1 MTEIKMKSTYGNS
14 RRVGE
19 MERDSDFPS
28 FSDFLKKRKNE
39 PIKEEDTQHDTTL
52 TLGSVISLPC
62 YDKILDYYVKK
73 TIYTSDVLKG
83 QAWCDSD
90 LE

>member
-1 MTEIKMKSTYGNS
+1 MKSTYENS
-14 RRVGE
+14 RRVCE
-19 MERDSDFPS
+19 MERDSDFSS
-28 FSDFLKKRKNE
+28 FSDLLKKRRNE
-39 PIKEEDTQHDTTL
+39 SLKEEDTQHNAVL